1 MLKPI
6 IGVGIAGVVI
16 ALAAPLVSGMFDR
29 DNEASRLVSAADRTN
44 HQAGD
49 LGESYTEIVPLTDE
63 EGNPVTPDPD
73 RQKMDD
79 KYEQYTSP
87 AEHEV
92 RDAMEFLRKLQTEA
106 GPVPQTEYIKAVQ
119 QLKAAWQPRYDKA
132 AADYKVFAYRIHHA
146 EEMAK
151 DYFEVQAR
159 LTNQI
164 INDQQRRQAELQDF
178 RERDIYLE
186 WRTQAHATL
195 ASASLIKQDLD
206 DLNVVIT
213 KLELSANF
221 AALYQDFRE
230 LPPSLL
236 NLHAEIDK
244 FQSETVRI
252 QNTFGAGSWH
262 NAPQLEGG
270 DDVQ

>member
-1 MLKPI
+1 MLKAI
-6 IGVGIAGVVI
+6 IGVGIAGVII
-16 ALAAPLVSGMFDR
+16 AMAAPLVSGMINR
-29 DNEASRLVSAADRTN
+29 DNEASRLVTAADRTN

-63 EGNPVTPDPD
+63 EGNPVTPDPEEQELD
-73 RQKMDD
+73 E
-79 KYEQYTSP
+79 KYEQYTSE

-92 RDAMEFLRKLQTEA
+92 RDAMEFLRRLQTEA

-146 EEMAK
+146 EEMAQE
-151 DYFEVQAR
+151 YFEVQAR
-159 LTNQI
+159 LTNKI
-164 INDQQRRQAELQDF
+164 INEQQRRQAELQDY
-178 RERDIYLE
+178 REREVYLE

-195 ASASLIKQDLD
+195 TSASLIKQDLD

-236 NLHAEIDK
+236 NLHTEIDK
-244 FQSETVRI
+244 FQEETVRI
-252 QNTFGAGSWH
+252 QNTFGPGAWA
-262 NAPQLEGG
+262 NTPDQ
-270 DDVQ
+270 